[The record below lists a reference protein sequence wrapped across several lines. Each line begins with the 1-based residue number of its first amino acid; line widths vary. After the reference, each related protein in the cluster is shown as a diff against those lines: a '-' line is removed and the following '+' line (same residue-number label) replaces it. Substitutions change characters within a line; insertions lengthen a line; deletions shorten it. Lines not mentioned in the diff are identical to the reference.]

1 VITSINITSKEANM
15 KLGEVFDSVKRN
27 KQVWVRHNGILEKTT
42 VEMRSL
48 PDAERKSKKP
58 MFPISKPRYK

>member
-1 VITSINITSKEANM
+1 M